1 MKILI
6 VEDEPSLREIMVR
19 TLTREQYIV
28 EQAADYAAALD
39 KIAAYDYDCILLD
52 IMLPGGSGLRLLEE
66 LKRRRSPAA
75 VIIISARDSLDDK
88 IEGLELGADDYL
100 PKPFH
105 LAELSARIRSVLR
118 RHQRGGYESLDAGNV
133 RLWPDS
139 RRVEVAGREVELLRK
154 EYDILHYFMSRPNH
168 TVDKTAL
175 AEGVWGDHIDQADN
189 FDFVYAQMKNLRR
202 KLHDAG
208 ADIEIRAVYGFGY
221 KLVQPYFTLIDEIN
235 DEVDDALEA
244 RAEVIV
250 KRVLAGR
257 ELPVPADEGNNGY
270 FLHEVSPQYAAAQH
284 HERYS
289 DEEIFIPERDDK
301 EPARVLR
308 KLFRDGAGQWRELTV
323 MTPTIEKDDLRES
336 ILRWMV
342 CLYLF
347 LLMMILLVT
356 VIVLYRTMRPL
367 YALLRWLDGYT
378 VGARNAPLAVET
390 SVTEFRK
397 LNDAARRYAERAE
410 SSFERQKQFIGNAS
424 HEMQT
429 PLAVCR
435 NRLEMLVDDAHA
447 LTGEQLGEIAK
458 VQRTLDY
465 LVRLNRSLLLLSKI
479 DNGQFPEAEE
489 VDVNA
494 LVRRTAEDME
504 EIYAYRSMR
513 FALVDEGPLTARMN
527 PSLAG
532 SVVAN
537 LLKNAFVH
545 GDEGGEVTVR
555 VAPRRFT
562 VCNSGAGGP
571 LDAGRI
577 FDRFYQGTKKEGST
591 GLGLAVVDAVCRLYG
606 LKVSYSY
613 KEGRHCFA
621 VDFPA

>member
-1 MKILI
+1 MKL
-6 VEDEPSLREIMVR
+6 VYR
-19 TLTREQYIV
+19 
-28 EQAADYAAALD
+28 
-39 KIAAYDYDCILLD
+39 ILLH
-52 IMLPGGSGLRLLEE
+52 LSWALSLL
-66 LKRRRSPAA
+66 LA
-75 VIIISARDSLDDK
+75 VWA
-88 IEGLELGADDYL
+88 
-100 PKPFH
+100 
-105 LAELSARIRSVLR
+105 VL
-118 RHQRGGYESLDAGNV
+118 
-133 RLWPDS
+133 
-139 RRVEVAGREVELLRK
+139 
-154 EYDILHYFMSRPNH
+154 F
-168 TVDKTAL
+168 
-175 AEGVWGDHIDQADN
+175 
-189 FDFVYAQMKNLRR
+189 
-202 KLHDAG
+202 
-208 ADIEIRAVYGFGY
+208 
-221 KLVQPYFTLIDEIN
+221 YFTLIDEIN

-257 ELPVPADEGNNGY
+257 ELPVPVDEGNNGY

-308 KLFRDGAGQWRELTV
+308 KVFRDGAGQWRELTV

-347 LLMMILLVT
+347 LLLMILLVT

-494 LVRRTAEDME
+494 LVRPHGRGHGGDL
-504 EIYAYRSMR
+504 RLPQH
-513 FALVDEGPLTARMN
+513 ALCARGRGAAHGADE
-527 PSLAG
+527 
-532 SVVAN
+532 SV
-537 LLKNAFVH
+537 
-545 GDEGGEVTVR
+545 
-555 VAPRRFT
+555 
-562 VCNSGAGGP
+562 
-571 LDAGRI
+571 AGRERGRQPAEKRI
-577 FDRFYQGTKKEGST
+577 RSRRRGRRGDGARRSASLHGLQQRCGRSARRRAYLRPWFYQGTKKEGSI
-591 GLGLAVVDAVCRLYG
+591 GLGPCRGRRSLPS
-606 LKVSYSY
+606 LRV
-613 KEGRHCFA
+613 EGVLFL
-621 VDFPA
+621 

>member
-1 MKILI
+1 MHLSWAL
-6 VEDEPSLREIMVR
+6 SL
-19 TLTREQYIV
+19 LL
-28 EQAADYAAALD
+28 AAW
-39 KIAAYDYDCILLD
+39 
-52 IMLPGGSGLRLLEE
+52 
-66 LKRRRSPAA
+66 A
-75 VIIISARDSLDDK
+75 VL
-88 IEGLELGADDYL
+88 
-100 PKPFH
+100 F
-105 LAELSARIRSVLR
+105 
-118 RHQRGGYESLDAGNV
+118 
-133 RLWPDS
+133 
-139 RRVEVAGREVELLRK
+139 
-154 EYDILHYFMSRPNH
+154 
-168 TVDKTAL
+168 
-175 AEGVWGDHIDQADN
+175 
-189 FDFVYAQMKNLRR
+189 
-202 KLHDAG
+202 
-208 ADIEIRAVYGFGY
+208 
-221 KLVQPYFTLIDEIN
+221 YFTLIDEIN
-235 DEVDDALEA
+235 GEVDDALEA

-308 KLFRDGAGQWRELTV
+308 KLFRDGAGAMARTDGDDSDHREGRPPGVDPPVDGL
-323 MTPTIEKDDLRES
+323 PLPLPAADDPAGHGHRALPHDAAALR
-336 ILRWMV
+336 
-342 CLYLF
+342 
-347 LLMMILLVT
+347 
-356 VIVLYRTMRPL
+356 P
-367 YALLRWLDGYT
+367 ALRWLDGYT

-504 EIYAYRSMR
+504 EIYAYRKAC
-513 FALVDEGPLTARMN
+513 ALRSWTRGR
-527 PSLAG
+527 S
-532 SVVAN
+532 
-537 LLKNAFVH
+537 
-545 GDEGGEVTVR
+545 
-555 VAPRRFT
+555 RR
-562 VCNSGAGGP
+562 G
-571 LDAGRI
+571 
-577 FDRFYQGTKKEGST
+577 
-591 GLGLAVVDAVCRLYG
+591 
-606 LKVSYSY
+606 
-613 KEGRHCFA
+613 
-621 VDFPA
+621 

>member
-1 MKILI
+1 MKLVYRI
-6 VEDEPSLREIMVR
+6 VL
-19 TLTREQYIV
+19 
-28 EQAADYAAALD
+28 
-39 KIAAYDYDCILLD
+39 
-52 IMLPGGSGLRLLEE
+52 
-66 LKRRRSPAA
+66 
-75 VIIISARDSLDDK
+75 
-88 IEGLELGADDYL
+88 
-100 PKPFH
+100 H
-105 LAELSARIRSVLR
+105 LAWVLSLLLAAWAVLFYFALTDRI
-118 RHQRGGYESLDAGNV
+118 D
-133 RLWPDS
+133 
-139 RRVEVAGREVELLRK
+139 RE
-154 EYDILHYFMSRPNH
+154 
-168 TVDKTAL
+168 T
-175 AEGVWGDHIDQADN
+175 
-189 FDFVYAQMKNLRR
+189 
-202 KLHDAG
+202 
-208 ADIEIRAVYGFGY
+208 
-221 KLVQPYFTLIDEIN
+221 
-235 DEVDDALEA
+235 DDALEA
-244 RAEVIV
+244 RAETAI
-250 KRVLAGR
+250 KQFLSGR
-257 ELPVPADEGNNGY
+257 ALPDSGSGNDGCLLRSIPDE
-270 FLHEVSPQYAAAQH
+270 YAAVRPQEVYTD
-284 HERYS
+284 ERIY
-289 DEEIFIPERDDK
+289 IPERDAR

-308 KLFRDGAGQWRELTV
+308 MLFRDGGGGWHELTV
-323 MTPTIEKDDLRES
+323 MAPAIEKNELTRAL
-336 ILRWMV
+336 LRWV
-342 CLYLF
+342 VSLYLV
-347 LLMMILLVT
+347 LLLLLLVVT
-356 VIVLYRTMRPL
+356 AWVLHRTMRPL

>member
-1 MKILI
+1 MRLVYRI
-6 VEDEPSLREIMVR
+6 VLHMSWALSLLLAGWAVLFY
-19 TLTREQYIV
+19 LT
-28 EQAADYAAALD
+28 
-39 KIAAYDYDCILLD
+39 
-52 IMLPGGSGLRLLEE
+52 M
-66 LKRRRSPAA
+66 
-75 VIIISARDSLDDK
+75 
-88 IEGLELGADDYL
+88 
-100 PKPFH
+100 
-105 LAELSARIRSVLR
+105 
-118 RHQRGGYESLDAGNV
+118 
-133 RLWPDS
+133 
-139 RRVEVAGREVELLRK
+139 
-154 EYDILHYFMSRPNH
+154 
-168 TVDKTAL
+168 
-175 AEGVWGDHIDQADN
+175 
-189 FDFVYAQMKNLRR
+189 
-202 KLHDAG
+202 
-208 ADIEIRAVYGFGY
+208 
-221 KLVQPYFTLIDEIN
+221 IDEIN

-308 KLFRDGAGQWRELTV
+308 KVFRDGAGQWRELTV

-347 LLMMILLVT
+347 LLLMILLVT

-479 DNGQFPEAEE
+479 ENGQFPETEQ
-489 VDVNA
+489 VDFNA
-494 LVRRTAEDME
+494 QVRRTAEDME
-504 EIYAYRSMR
+504 EIYAGREMR
-513 FALVDEGPLTARMN
+513 FELHEQGHLSVRMN
-527 PSLAG
+527 PSLAA
-532 SVVAN
+532 SLVSN
-537 LLKNAFVH
+537 LLKNAYVH
-545 GDEGGEVTVR
+545 GDAGGEVTVTVSGDR
-555 VAPRRFT
+555 LS
-562 VCNSGAGGP
+562 VCNSGAGGA
-571 LDAGRI
+571 LDADHI
-577 FDRFYQGTKKEGST
+577 FERFYQGAKKEGST
-591 GLGLAVVDAVCRLYG
+591 GLGLSIVDAVCRLYG
-606 LKVSYSY
+606 LRTEYAY
-613 KEGRHCFA
+613 INRCHCFT
-621 VDFPA
+621 VHFPK

>member
-1 MKILI
+1 MKL
-6 VEDEPSLREIMVR
+6 VYR
-19 TLTREQYIV
+19 
-28 EQAADYAAALD
+28 
-39 KIAAYDYDCILLD
+39 ILLH
-52 IMLPGGSGLRLLEE
+52 LSWALSLL
-66 LKRRRSPAA
+66 LAA
-75 VIIISARDSLDDK
+75 WA
-88 IEGLELGADDYL
+88 
-100 PKPFH
+100 
-105 LAELSARIRSVLR
+105 VL
-118 RHQRGGYESLDAGNV
+118 
-133 RLWPDS
+133 
-139 RRVEVAGREVELLRK
+139 
-154 EYDILHYFMSRPNH
+154 F
-168 TVDKTAL
+168 
-175 AEGVWGDHIDQADN
+175 
-189 FDFVYAQMKNLRR
+189 
-202 KLHDAG
+202 
-208 ADIEIRAVYGFGY
+208 
-221 KLVQPYFTLIDEIN
+221 YFTLIDEIN

-308 KLFRDGAGQWRELTV
+308 KVFRDGAGQWRELTV

-347 LLMMILLVT
+347 LLLMILLVT

-504 EIYAYRSMR
+504 EIYARGRGAAHGADESVAGRERGRQPAEKRIRSR
-513 FALVDEGPLTARMN
+513 RRGRRGDGARRSASLHGLQQRCGRSARRRAYLRPVLSGNEEGGFYGAGPCRGRRSL
-527 PSLAG
+527 PSLR
-532 SVVAN
+532 V
-537 LLKNAFVH
+537 
-545 GDEGGEVTVR
+545 EGVL
-555 VAPRRFT
+555 F
-562 VCNSGAGGP
+562 
-571 LDAGRI
+571 L
-577 FDRFYQGTKKEGST
+577 
-591 GLGLAVVDAVCRLYG
+591 
-606 LKVSYSY
+606 
-613 KEGRHCFA
+613 
-621 VDFPA
+621 

>member
-1 MKILI
+1 MKL
-6 VEDEPSLREIMVR
+6 VYR
-19 TLTREQYIV
+19 
-28 EQAADYAAALD
+28 
-39 KIAAYDYDCILLD
+39 ILLH
-52 IMLPGGSGLRLLEE
+52 LSWALSLL
-66 LKRRRSPAA
+66 LAA
-75 VIIISARDSLDDK
+75 WA
-88 IEGLELGADDYL
+88 
-100 PKPFH
+100 
-105 LAELSARIRSVLR
+105 VL
-118 RHQRGGYESLDAGNV
+118 
-133 RLWPDS
+133 
-139 RRVEVAGREVELLRK
+139 
-154 EYDILHYFMSRPNH
+154 F
-168 TVDKTAL
+168 
-175 AEGVWGDHIDQADN
+175 
-189 FDFVYAQMKNLRR
+189 
-202 KLHDAG
+202 
-208 ADIEIRAVYGFGY
+208 
-221 KLVQPYFTLIDEIN
+221 YFTLIDEIN

-347 LLMMILLVT
+347 LLLMILLVT

-537 LLKNAFVH
+537 LLKTH
-545 GDEGGEVTVR
+545 S
-555 VAPRRFT
+555 FT
-562 VCNSGAGGP
+562 ATR
-571 LDAGRI
+571 AAR
-577 FDRFYQGTKKEGST
+577 
-591 GLGLAVVDAVCRLYG
+591 
-606 LKVSYSY
+606 
-613 KEGRHCFA
+613 
-621 VDFPA
+621 

>member
-1 MKILI
+1 MKLVYRILLHLLW
-6 VEDEPSLREIMVR
+6 VL
-19 TLTREQYIV
+19 TLLL
-28 EQAADYAAALD
+28 AGWAAL
-39 KIAAYDYDCILLD
+39 
-52 IMLPGGSGLRLLEE
+52 
-66 LKRRRSPAA
+66 
-75 VIIISARDSLDDK
+75 
-88 IEGLELGADDYL
+88 
-100 PKPFH
+100 F
-105 LAELSARIRSVLR
+105 
-118 RHQRGGYESLDAGNV
+118 
-133 RLWPDS
+133 
-139 RRVEVAGREVELLRK
+139 
-154 EYDILHYFMSRPNH
+154 
-168 TVDKTAL
+168 
-175 AEGVWGDHIDQADN
+175 
-189 FDFVYAQMKNLRR
+189 
-202 KLHDAG
+202 
-208 ADIEIRAVYGFGY
+208 
-221 KLVQPYFTLIDEIN
+221 YFTLIDEVN
-235 DEVDDALEA
+235 DEVDNALEA

-257 ELPVPADEGNNGY
+257 ELPEASADGNTGY
-270 FLHEVSPQYAAAQH
+270 YLHEVSAEYARGRA
-284 HERYS
+284 HERYT
-289 DEEIFIPERDDK
+289 DEEIYIPERDDE

-308 KLFRDGAGQWRELTV
+308 QTFRDASGRWYELTV
-323 MTPTIEKDDLRES
+323 MTPSIEKEDLLEAIFYG
-336 ILRWMV
+336 ILY
-342 CLYLF
+342 LYLF
-347 LLMMILLVT
+347 LLLSVLLVT
-356 VIVLYRTMRPL
+356 VVVVNRMMRPL
-367 YALLRWLDGYT
+367 YALLRWLDDYRIG
-378 VGARNAPLAVET
+378 RPNAPLVVET
-390 SVTEFRK
+390 SVTEFRR
-397 LNDAARRYAERAE
+397 LNDAAMRSAQRAE

-527 PSLAG
+527 PSLAA
-532 SVVAN
+532 SLVSN
-537 LLKNAFVH
+537 LLKNAYVH
-545 GDEGGEVTVR
+545 GDAGGEVTVTVSGDR
-555 VAPRRFT
+555 LS